1 MGPYESAVFIK
12 VVAQIELVAV
22 IQIWIEPWIKSLY
35 CSAYSDVL
43 CYES

>member
-22 IQIWIEPWIKSLY
+22 IQI
-35 CSAYSDVL
+35 
-43 CYES
+43 